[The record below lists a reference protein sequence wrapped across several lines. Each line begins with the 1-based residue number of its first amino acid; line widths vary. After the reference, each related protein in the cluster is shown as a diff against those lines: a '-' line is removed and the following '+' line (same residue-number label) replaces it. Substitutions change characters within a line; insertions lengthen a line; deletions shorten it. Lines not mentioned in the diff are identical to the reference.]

1 MLIIAG
7 LGNPGQRY
15 AANRHNLGF
24 LVADEIARRH
34 GFGPWRQRFQAE
46 VSEGRLADRKVI
58 CLKPQ
63 TYMNRSG
70 QSVGEALRFFKLAP
84 EALYVL
90 HDEIDLAPG
99 KLRVKQGGG
108 AGGHN
113 GLRSIDA
120 HIGKD
125 YWRIRLGVGHPGDKD
140 LVHGYVLRDFA
151 KQDRIWVE
159 KLIDAV
165 ADEVPKLLAGDAS
178 SFMSRVAHLMTPP
191 KPKVPKDKTP
201 KTDRAASPPSS
212 PDDQAD
218 G

>member
-1 MLIIAG
+1 MLLIAG
-7 LGNPGQRY
+7 LGNPGRRY

-24 LVADEIARRH
+24 LAVDEIVRRH

-46 VSEGRLADRKVI
+46 AAEGRLAGQKVL

-70 QSVGEALRFFKLAP
+70 QSVGEALNFFKLPP

-99 KLRVKQGGG
+99 KLRVKRGGG
-108 AGGHN
+108 PGGHN

-120 HIGKD
+120 HIGQD
-125 YWRIRLGVGHPGDKD
+125 YWRVRLGVGHPGDKD
-140 LVHGYVLRDFA
+140 LVHAYVLHDFA
-151 KQDRIWVE
+151 KEEMAQAE

-165 ADEVPKLLAGDAS
+165 AGEIPRLLADDAPG
-178 SFMSRVAHLMTPP
+178 FMSRVAHIMTPP
-191 KPKVPKDKTP
+191 KPKAAADDK
-201 KTDRAASPPSS
+201 
-212 PDDQAD
+212 QE
-218 G
+218 

>member
-1 MLIIAG
+1 MLLLAG

-24 LVADEIARRH
+24 LVIDEIVRRH

-46 VSEGRLADRKVI
+46 VAEGRLDDRKVL

-63 TYMNRSG
+63 TFMNRSG
-70 QSVGEALRFFKLAP
+70 QALGEALRFYKLAP

-125 YWRIRLGVGHPGDKD
+125 YWRVRLGVGHPGDKD

-151 KQDRIWVE
+151 KQDQVWVE

-165 ADEVPKLLAGDAS
+165 ADEISRLIAGDAS
-178 SFMSRVAHLMTPP
+178 SFMSRVAHIMTPP
-191 KPKVPKDKTP
+191 KPKPPKP
-201 KTDRAASPPSS
+201 QAPPEAA
-212 PDDQAD
+212 DD
-218 G
+218 